1 MSNIWFKDDK
11 KEAMYWRIW
20 LQDMSLMASVALYG
34 VMLVILSGCTLTVPP
49 AVVDAVQDALTN
61 RPPAVITPAQT
72 NAATGQGE
80 ALRVPYNGQ
89 RVYLLWACIDAT
101 GAYADPEG
109 YTEASVAA
117 NAHYEECNIEPST
130 GLMIRVPVWRAKS
143 GGWWMLSS
151 LIQGHVRLEK
161 GELVCET
168 FKRNGQTVKCIGATD
183 YEIHQNETP
192 DNVRYTV
199 KAKQETT

>member
-1 MSNIWFKDDK
+1 MTIWGK
-11 KEAMYWRIW
+11 
-20 LQDMSLMASVALYG
+20 
-34 VMLVILSGCTLTVPP
+34 LSKLIVRLLDGYQKRKYVPP
-49 AVVDAVQDALTN
+49 ISAPIPEPDK
-61 RPPAVITPAQT
+61 PATVTA
-72 NAATGQGE
+72 E
-80 ALRVPYNGQ
+80 ALRVPYSGK

-199 KAKQETT
+199 KAK